1 MSPKSSD
8 VVRAYFDAFGPGGRD
23 AVARFWDPAIEWRV
37 IGAGPRH
44 VSVIRGRDAM
54 RRHYD
59 DWVET
64 IDDLRAVVAEVLFED
79 GERVAALVRNS
90 GRGRGSG
97 ANVDSSFYVAC
108 VVRDGRIVV
117 GHEYTTREQ
126 AIDGV
131 RRLA

>member
-1 MSPKSSD
+1 M
-8 VVRAYFDAFGPGGRD
+8 
-23 AVARFWDPAIEWRV
+23 ARFWDPEIEWRV
-37 IGAGPRH
+37 IGGAPEE
-44 VSVIRGRDAM
+44 VSLIRGLEAM
-54 RRHYD
+54 GRYYD

-64 IDDLRAVVAEVLFED
+64 IDDLRAVVAEVVFED

-97 ANVDSSFYVAC
+97 ANVDSSFYLAC

-126 AIDGV
+126 AIDGA